1 MVLVLA
7 VVLAGVCGTSG
18 CGDHGAPSSDGTPTA
33 TPNATPTDAAHGP
46 LTIFAS
52 NAALAYF
59 AQRIGDASVRIEVP
73 PEEGIDPAFWKP
85 TAAEIGRMQAAD
97 VVLLN
102 GAGYEHWRSQVAL
115 VERHVVETA
124 ESFRGEWIEEPG
136 GVTHSHGL
144 QGAHSHAGTAFTT
157 WMDPTLAI
165 EQAKAIHARLAELLP
180 AQAEDLR
187 SRYQGLERD
196 LRSLVGQYESA
207 VGNSNSLPILFSHPV
222 YQYFIRRFDLNA
234 RVVHWE
240 PGEVPSD
247 AELDALAGIL
257 AEHPAKWMVWED
269 EPGAATRAK
278 LRERGVECVV
288 VAPAANMGTG
298 WARWLERQ
306 TENAAQ
312 FAKVFE

>member
-1 MVLVLA
+1 MTSDDLATHADPQSPGWPWHGRPCGSRQGAPHDPLARVARAREAVRAARSRLAISSAVLRSLAGSASAVRMVLVLA

-18 CGDHGAPSSDGTPTA
+18 CGDHGTPSSDGTPAA
-33 TPNATPTDAAHGP
+33 TPATSAHGP
-46 LTIFAS
+46 LAIFAS

-144 QGAHSHAGTAFTT
+144 QGAHSHAGK
-157 WMDPTLAI
+157 I
-165 EQAKAIHARLAELLP
+165 
-180 AQAEDLR
+180 
-187 SRYQGLERD
+187 G
-196 LRSLVGQYESA
+196 
-207 VGNSNSLPILFSHPV
+207 
-222 YQYFIRRFDLNA
+222 
-234 RVVHWE
+234 
-240 PGEVPSD
+240 
-247 AELDALAGIL
+247 
-257 AEHPAKWMVWED
+257 
-269 EPGAATRAK
+269 RAH
-278 LRERGVECVV
+278 V
-288 VAPAANMGTG
+288 
-298 WARWLERQ
+298 
-306 TENAAQ
+306 
-312 FAKVFE
+312 